1 MDYRSLL
8 VIPLAALALSASSA
22 DSLRMPGGWQG
33 GGSFSWPTG
42 PTYAWGVAPDSE
54 QQAQRALTVRS
65 LDRRQGTD
73 LGAVW
78 QSVVGYSGKRVR
90 FTAEVKAA
98 GTDGWA
104 GLVVRDGFLPLFLLA
119 VSPGEP
125 EPATAAAAPA
135 CPDWCTVSVVADI
148 PADDLGAATVGL
160 ALIGNG
166 QAWARGLR
174 LEVVGNDTPVTT
186 QRFAVAPT
194 AALREQIAR
203 SQQSQASQPR
213 PPANLALQ

>member
-1 MDYRSLL
+1 MDYRSLFA
-8 VIPLAALALSASSA
+8 IPIAALALSASSA
-22 DSLRMPGGWQG
+22 EPLRMPQGWQG
-33 GGSFSWPTG
+33 GGSFTWPAG

-65 LDRRQGTD
+65 LGRRQGTD

-78 QSVVGYSGKRVR
+78 QSAVGYTGKRVR
-90 FTAEVKAA
+90 FTAEVKAT

-104 GLVVRDGFLPLFLLA
+104 GLVVRDGFLPLYILPA
-119 VSPGEP
+119 SPGET
-125 EPATAAAAPA
+125 EPATSAAAPA

-148 PADDLGAATVGL
+148 TANEVGATVGL

-166 QAWARGLR
+166 QAWARGFK
-174 LEVVGNDTPVTT
+174 LEVVGSDTPVTT
-186 QRFAVAPT
+186 QRFAAVQT
-194 AALREQIAR
+194 ASLREQIAR
-203 SQQSQASQPR
+203 NQQSQASQPR